1 MDALLLSRLQFAFVI
16 AYHILFPAF
25 TIGLASYLVVL
36 EGLWLITGR
45 ELFRTLYRFWIRIF
59 AVSFGMGVVSGIV
72 MSFQFGTNWA
82 RLSTL
87 AGSILGPLLSY
98 EVLTAFFLEAGFLGI
113 MLFGWAKVGR
123 GLHFFASCMVGLGT
137 LFSTFWIMSANS
149 WMQTPDGFA
158 IVDGRF
164 VPVDW
169 WRVVFNPSFP
179 YRLTHM
185 VLAAYLTT
193 GMVVAGCGA
202 WLLLKRRAVEESRT
216 MLIMAVGLAAVL
228 APLQIVVGDQSGLEV
243 RRNQPAKLAAIEARW
258 ETARRVPLTLFG
270 WPNSKEER
278 TDYAIEVPL
287 LGSIILTHD
296 INGEVK
302 GLKDFP
308 RADRPPVW
316 IVFWAFRIMVAM
328 GVLMLAVGLVG
339 SVLAL
344 RRRLGTS
351 RWFQRLCL
359 LAAPSGFI
367 AVVMG
372 WVTAE
377 VGRQPYVIYGQL
389 RTADAVTPL
398 LSAGSVATS
407 LVLFIVCY
415 AIVFTAGAYY
425 MFRLIQRGPEA
436 PSSETD
442 SPAKTARRPLSM
454 PDADADVVGV
464 AP

>member
-1 MDALLLSRLQFAFVI
+1 
-16 AYHILFPAF
+16 
-25 TIGLASYLVVL
+25 
-36 EGLWLITGR
+36 
-45 ELFRTLYRFWIRIF
+45 
-59 AVSFGMGVVSGIV
+59 
-72 MSFQFGTNWA
+72 
-82 RLSTL
+82 
-87 AGSILGPLLSY
+87 
-98 EVLTAFFLEAGFLGI
+98 
-113 MLFGWAKVGR
+113 
-123 GLHFFASCMVGLGT
+123 
-137 LFSTFWIMSANS
+137 
-149 WMQTPDGFA
+149 
-158 IVDGRF
+158 
-164 VPVDW
+164 
-169 WRVVFNPSFP
+169 
-179 YRLTHM
+179 
-185 VLAAYLTT
+185 
-193 GMVVAGCGA
+193 
-202 WLLLKRRAVEESRT
+202 
-216 MLIMAVGLAAVL
+216 
-228 APLQIVVGDQSGLEV
+228 
-243 RRNQPAKLAAIEARW
+243 
-258 ETARRVPLTLFG
+258 LFG

-296 INGEVK
+296 LNGEVK

-351 RWFQRLCL
+351 RWFQRGCL

-389 RTADAVTPL
+389 RTADALTPL
-398 LSAGSVATS
+398 LPAGSVATT
-407 LVLFIVCY
+407 LLLFIVCY

-442 SPAKTARRPLSM
+442 DPAKTARRPLSM
-454 PDADADVVGV
+454 PDPDTDVVGV
-464 AP
+464 TP